1 MEHLEISR
9 NRVNNSPNTNI
20 VSAPNAYIH
29 IDKLVLSSA
38 QVLPHLRT
46 WLCDSARTAHSKLL
60 SVASGAVASQIYGE
74 IIRSPKFEACI
85 TQQAAT
91 LFLDGNLGSGKS
103 TTANHL
109 IQHLKGRSEIAA
121 ASILF
126 DFDLRAEHDR
136 RKVLMRFI
144 YHLVDWADTQQCDCV
159 FRLYKRCPDD
169 IPHANDAADTLS
181 ELVQRIVARKA
192 EDGPNSVCFLLDGLN
207 EFSDQWQ
214 LRDLLRD
221 LVAIQKKT
229 QCGIIV
235 TARLED
241 TAMVEILGK
250 YHTVEVTARHQ
261 DVKSLVL
268 KSRMS
273 HTVKR
278 MITKRPALLD
288 EISTAVLTSSGG
300 L

>member
-1 MEHLEISR
+1 
-9 NRVNNSPNTNI
+9 
-20 VSAPNAYIH
+20 
-29 IDKLVLSSA
+29 
-38 QVLPHLRT
+38 
-46 WLCDSARTAHSKLL
+46 
-60 SVASGAVASQIYGE
+60 
-74 IIRSPKFEACI
+74 
-85 TQQAAT
+85 
-91 LFLDGNLGSGKS
+91 
-103 TTANHL
+103 
-109 IQHLKGRSEIAA
+109 
-121 ASILF
+121 
-126 DFDLRAEHDR
+126 
-136 RKVLMRFI
+136 
-144 YHLVDWADTQQCDCV
+144 
-159 FRLYKRCPDD
+159 
-169 IPHANDAADTLS
+169 
-181 ELVQRIVARKA
+181 
-192 EDGPNSVCFLLDGLN
+192 LN